1 MSVRNIGD
9 WLPRAL
15 VESVL
20 IVLSILL
27 ALGLDEWQEDQEIAE
42 LIERSINNF
51 TNEVHRNRSSIE
63 DVSAYHQGVEQ
74 LLHNRRSSGGLNNV
88 NEFRSVMDAMQ
99 PVVLTNSAWETAV
112 ATGVLGRMDFELV
125 SALTLTYNTQQRF
138 DEKYRNA
145 LRTLMSPNNLNSQNL
160 KFTVVNATHLLADVT
175 SNEAELSV
183 YYDQILDMLNQQ
195 GEKLN

>member
-1 MSVRNIGD
+1 MPERNIGD

-20 IVLSILL
+20 IVASILL
-27 ALGLDEWQEDQEIAE
+27 ALGLDEWQEEQEIAE
-42 LIERSINNF
+42 LIERSVSNF
-51 TNEVHRNRSSIE
+51 TNEIRRNKLRIE

-74 LLHNRRSSGGLNNV
+74 LLHNRRNSGGVNNV
-88 NEFRSVMDAMQ
+88 EEFRSIMDTIQ

-138 DEKYRNA
+138 DENYRNA
-145 LRTLMSPNNLNSQNL
+145 LRTLMSPNNLNSLNL
-160 KFTVVNATHLLADVT
+160 EFTVVNATQFVADVT

-183 YYDQILDMLNQQ
+183 YYDQILDMLEQQ
-195 GEKLN
+195 EAPQD

>member
-1 MSVRNIGD
+1 MSERNIGD

-27 ALGLDEWQEDQEIAE
+27 ALGLDEYQEEQEIAE
-42 LIERSINNF
+42 LIERSISNF
-51 TNEVHRNRSSIE
+51 TKEVRRNKSRIE
-63 DVSAYHQGVEQ
+63 GVSAYHQGVEQ
-74 LLHNRRSSGGLNNV
+74 LLHNRNNSGGMTNV
-88 NEFRSVMDAMQ
+88 DEFRSVMDAMQ
-99 PVVLTNSAWETAV
+99 PIVLTNSAWETAV

-138 DEKYRNA
+138 DENYRLA

-160 KFTVVNATHLLADVT
+160 KFTVVNATVFVTDVT
-175 SNEAELSV
+175 SDEVELSV
-183 YYDQILDMLNQQ
+183 YYDQILDMLSQQ
-195 GEKLN
+195 EPPQD

>member
-1 MSVRNIGD
+1 MSDRNIGD

-15 VESVL
+15 VESIL

-27 ALGLDEWQEDQEIAE
+27 ALGLDEWQEEQEIAE

-51 TNEVHRNRSSIE
+51 TNEVRRNKSRIE

-74 LLHNRRSSGGLNNV
+74 LLNKRHLSGGMNNV
-88 NEFRSVMDAMQ
+88 DEFRNVMDAMQ
-99 PVVLTNSAWETAV
+99 PVVLTNSAWQTAV

-125 SALTLTYNTQQRF
+125 SALTLTYNTQLRF

-145 LRTLMSPNNLNSQNL
+145 LRTLRSPNNLNNQNL
-160 KFTVVNATHLLADVT
+160 KFTVVNATQFVADVT
-175 SNEAELSV
+175 SSEAELSI
-183 YYDQILDMLNQQ
+183 YYDQILDMLRQH
-195 GEKLN
+195 GDKLN